1 MPISDWNRNTSLL
14 ALQLSVDYLLGV
26 DEFELRREKRPSQR
40 STTSPLSFGAG
51 NHLTRSAVT
60 ARGRKRVVRLAR
72 VHAGS
77 I

>member
-26 DEFELRREKRPSQR
+26 DEFELNREKRPSR
-40 STTSPLSFGAG
+40 PTTTPPLSFGASQ
-51 NHLTRSAVT
+51 HPTRGAIT
-60 ARGRKRVVRLAR
+60 PRGRKRVVRQAG

-77 I
+77 V